1 MVYFSIFYVI
11 FLSALFTSKEILFL
25 NEEFLIADCMSLVF
39 IYLTILTRKTINFL
53 FFYKV
58 EAIYFSFL
66 HLIKLNIKLIEKMLN
81 LVNLKVL
88 HFEKLVIAELRV
100 FVKSFSNEIL
110 ESQKLMQF
118 MLVKNFI
125 FSIISNFFLFDFFSS
140 SNKLI
145 TNLSVNDE
153 ILIQDIKL
161 QDDSNFFSI
170 KREDSAD
177 LLNEIY
183 DSELD
188 DLISDSNQDVS
199 VVNHIVDID
208 NEEEIYFLFD
218 FTN

>member
-1 MVYFSIFYVI
+1 
-11 FLSALFTSKEILFL
+11 
-25 NEEFLIADCMSLVF
+25 
-39 IYLTILTRKTINFL
+39 
-53 FFYKV
+53 
-58 EAIYFSFL
+58 
-66 HLIKLNIKLIEKMLN
+66 
-81 LVNLKVL
+81 
-88 HFEKLVIAELRV
+88 
-100 FVKSFSNEIL
+100 
-110 ESQKLMQF
+110 MQF

-188 DLISDSNQDVS
+188 D
-199 VVNHIVDID
+199 
-208 NEEEIYFLFD
+208 
-218 FTN
+218 